1 MKTEPPLSAMALT
14 FAVIILVLLAS
25 FPLEAKTSPQ
35 DASEQTGR
43 RIFEQRCTLC
53 HTVGLGKKVGPDL
66 NYITGLRSRTWL
78 VDFISDPAH
87 MYRVED
93 PRVRL
98 LLEEFRNIRMPN
110 LQLSADEIA
119 DVLSYLGSVTIVPRP
134 VAAKALPSRPVL
146 QGGKLFTGVVA
157 FKNGG
162 APCVS
167 CHHISGISF
176 PGGGTL
182 GPDLTDIN
190 PKFGATAART
200 VMVLI
205 PFRTMVPIF
214 ANRPLTQEEEQDLEA
229 FFEILASESPVNM
242 AVPMGLMAEGVSL
255 LLLLVVWVIWRSRLV
270 GVRKAL
276 VDKASATGGPGS

>member
-1 MKTEPPLSAMALT
+1 MKDEPLRSVMALKL
-14 FAVIILVLLAS
+14 AVTILVLLAA
-25 FPLEAKTSPQ
+25 FPVEAKTPTQ
-35 DASEQTGR
+35 DISEQAGR
-43 RIFEQRCTLC
+43 TIFQERCTLC
-53 HTVGLGKKVGPDL
+53 HTIGQGKKVGPDL
-66 NYITGLRSRTWL
+66 KYITALRSHTWL
-78 VDFISDPAH
+78 VDFISDPGH
-87 MYRVED
+87 MYRIED
-93 PRVRL
+93 PRAQL

-110 LQLSADEIA
+110 LKLSPDEIA

-134 VAAKALPSRPVL
+134 VATNVSLSGPSLR
-146 QGGKLFTGVVA
+146 GDKLFTGVVA

-167 CHHISGISF
+167 CHHISGIPF

-190 PKFGATAART
+190 PQFGATAART

-214 ANRPLTQEEEQDLEA
+214 ADRPLTQEEEQDLEA
-229 FFEILASESPVNM
+229 FFQTLSAESPVNM
-242 AVPMGLMAEGVSL
+242 AVPMGPIAEGVSL
-255 LLLLVVWVIWRSRLV
+255 LLLVAVWLIWRSRLS

-276 VDKASATGGPGS
+276 VEKVSATGGTGS